1 MKMLKKGTAV
11 LFVMIMAVMLVAC
24 GDKEETKTYTL
35 SQKGVDS
42 KLTYTYKGDK
52 VTKQTAEN
60 TMSYASLGVASKE
73 DAEKMLKATSDKFQ
87 GIDGLKEKI
96 EYKDDKAIETLEVDY
111 TKISSEDMNKIAGMS
126 SNGDTSKGI
135 SMEESAKMLESQ
147 GYKEVS
153 K

>member
-1 MKMLKKGTAV
+1 MKMLKKGTTV

-24 GDKEETKTYTL
+24 GDKEETKTYSL
-35 SQKGVDS
+35 SQNGVDS

-60 TMSYASLGVASKE
+60 KMSYASLGVASKE

-111 TKISSEDMNKIAGMS
+111 TKISSEDMNKIPGMS